1 MKKSELGGEG
11 WISFPF
17 PASFSPVLFFFSVR
31 AENASLFFCYCKILC
46 MKYCKVSHASHP
58 LANAIS
64 SRLLS
69 HTSPIS
75 ASVLSLTLPLPC
87 LLSLSS
93 YRQSFA
99 VLAKLVLMI
108 YTDHNILTECIFW
121 EFFNFPTV
129 MKYVLWMTLFSSE
142 NSDSTDPQES
152 AKVSP
157 L

>member
-1 MKKSELGGEG
+1 MHK
-11 WISFPF
+11 FPT
-17 PASFSPVLFFFSVR
+17 PCILQSGSPFLPSGQLTPIVLFLLQNTMQHCDVF
-31 AENASLFFCYCKILC
+31 
-46 MKYCKVSHASHP
+46 HASCP

-87 LLSLSS
+87 PPALSS

-121 EFFNFPTV
+121 EFLNFPTV

-142 NSDSTDPQES
+142 NSDSTDPQKS